1 MQNAGSGCKWGTD
14 LEAYVFCDIRR
25 VNLIIYQDQAQDDL
39 YYHERERKIVDP
51 LADTICIYFMGENK
65 RHELHF
71 QSMFPHQ
78 DLERLPVKKIK
89 HGSSSCSEITV
100 VHPAI
105 SIDRTN
111 TTNDGND
118 NDVASGKIE
127 QSSSLSTLFD
137 KRPNIMEAMD
147 NKFDDMEDVSKIG
160 PPPSLS
166 EPLDMDVDPSL
177 HVTKQIDT
185 NPTTETD
192 PETTTSFMDDR
203 EIKNMCEHLTGMD
216 IQDLKAL
223 YQTVRSKLIKHNG
236 YVVDFS
242 PILTAIL
249 GSHSNSLLLGASE
262 QSRVAGLYLG
272 PYVDKGK
279 TNLADS
285 LDLVF
290 ESLENVRVHP
300 SVAIDTGTTK
310 RFAQHVLTRI
320 LNLLNSLMEISDTQ
334 AAAALLGLIVL
345 LSSEIFT
352 VCDIKACINQIKN
365 EKRLAEHRD
374 SEEEEQEIIGEADD
388 SDSEEGFIDD
398 EDVDEENVENASNVD
413 CAHGFLESLLTNNDE
428 LREDCH
434 DEGMLFRRIRST
446 LQSTKDTLTSPQL
459 NFYYSSYGSCPL
471 YSVDDGKR
479 MVLIP

>member
-1 MQNAGSGCKWGTD
+1 
-14 LEAYVFCDIRR
+14 
-25 VNLIIYQDQAQDDL
+25 LIIYQDQAQDDL